1 MADIYSQMAAVA
13 AQMLAPTSQNGL
25 GQGQITLSRS
35 VPGAPNPAAPWEPV
49 TPTVTTETLKG
60 AARGVDAR
68 LVGTEV
74 GGAVILASDKQV
86 TCAPP
91 SIAYQP
97 GDTTLAIDGVPMH
110 ILSVQKLPAAGT
122 TVAERFLVR
131 G

>member
-1 MADIYSQMAAVA
+1 MADIYSDLAAAA
-13 AQMLAPTSQNGL
+13 AQMLAPTNQNGL
-25 GQGQITLSRS
+25 GQGQIILSRS
-35 VPGAPNPAAPWEPV
+35 VPGTPNPNAPWEPV

-97 GDTTLAIDGVPMH
+97 GDTLVIDGVPMH

-122 TVAERFLVR
+122 TVAVRFLVR

>member
-1 MADIYSQMAAVA
+1 MADIYSDLAAAA
-13 AQMLAPTSQNGL
+13 AQMLAPTTQGGL

-35 VPGAPNPAAPWEPV
+35 VPGTPNPAAPWEPV

-68 LVGTEV
+68 LVGTEL

-97 GDTTLAIDGVPMH
+97 GDTLAIDGVPMH
-110 ILSVQKLPAAGT
+110 ILSVQRLPAAGT
-122 TVAERFLVR
+122 TVAVRFLVR

>member
-13 AQMLAPTSQNGL
+13 AQMLAPTSQGGL

-68 LVGTEV
+68 LVGTEA

-97 GDTTLAIDGVPMH
+97 GDTLTIDGVPMH

-122 TVAERFLVR
+122 TVAVRFLVR

>member
-1 MADIYSQMAAVA
+1 MADIYSDLAAAA

-97 GDTTLAIDGVPMH
+97 GDTLAIDGVPMH

-122 TVAERFLVR
+122 TVAVRFLVR